1 MSLAESRCLTTSFS
15 DQTDTAIGMK
25 NIVFTRIFVISENE
39 SFHEED
45 DVSYDDVLHHFT
57 QRIKEVLKCK
67 SEQAKSL
74 AKSMVNACKV
84 AFPVI
89 TTDLLGIH

>member
-1 MSLAESRCLTTSFS
+1 
-15 DQTDTAIGMK
+15 MK
-25 NIVFTRIFVISENE
+25 NIAFSFHEFLLFQKMRVLKIFLIFFLENE

-89 TTDLLGIH
+89 TTDLLGIN

>member
-1 MSLAESRCLTTSFS
+1 M
-15 DQTDTAIGMK
+15 
-25 NIVFTRIFVISENE
+25 
-39 SFHEED
+39 
-45 DVSYDDVLHHFT
+45 SYDDVLHHFT

-67 SEQAKSL
+67 SEQAKTL

-89 TTDLLGIH
+89 TTDLLGINWLYAKFKFCICDIFATYSAILYGQNYLFQFSSHAYTIEIT

>member
-1 MSLAESRCLTTSFS
+1 MLFS
-15 DQTDTAIGMK
+15 
-25 NIVFTRIFVISENE
+25 RIFVISENE

-89 TTDLLGIH
+89 TTDLLGIN